1 LTKALYKGAIYI
13 QLPVHKT
20 TEFEVCVIVKKEM
33 AMGQPPIPSS
43 TPNLLHK
50 CVILFIK
57 QTNREKPEHIPPSF
71 LASSN
76 ELPETNALGSFDID
90 IYIMVPY
97 RSMHNAMERYIK
109 MDS

>member
-1 LTKALYKGAIYI
+1 M
-13 QLPVHKT
+13 HKT
-20 TEFEVCVIVKKEM
+20 TKFEVCVIIKKEM

-43 TPNLLHK
+43 TPTLLHK

-57 QTNREKPEHIPPSF
+57 QTNIEKILWNNQWLSIYPPEHIPPSF

-76 ELPETNALGSFDID
+76 ELPETYELGSFDID
-90 IYIMVPY
+90 IYMMVPY
-97 RSMHNAMERYIK
+97 MSMHIAMERFVK